1 MAELTCNGHCD
12 GIQRLSNLIDRL
24 AGEHA
29 TVVLRLDTELEHVAR
44 YLAAVRAVRCGHGPG
59 ERHATVYPD
68 HGGWRVC
75 LPAVALEPGLPARL
89 EGGRAGAD
97 GDPGR
102 RVADG

>member
-1 MAELTCNGHCD
+1 MKQGPNNQRDAPHKIKWHKLTCNGHCD

-29 TVVLRLDTELEHVAR
+29 TVVLRLDSELEHVAR

-68 HGGWRVC
+68 HGGWREC
-75 LPAVALEPGLPARL
+75 MDCTGQLH
-89 EGGRAGAD
+89 
-97 GDPGR
+97 
-102 RVADG
+102 